1 MSTFKVKNPA
11 TGEWIA
17 DLPKDT
23 EESILKKIKNGS
35 NAFEKWQRNDVYYRS
50 NKLNQWASVIRENAG
65 EIASIIT
72 KESGKPIKE
81 SKGEVEYACSYID
94 WFSEEAKRI
103 YGRTVPSNS
112 EDKKIVISKEP
123 VGLVVGI
130 TPWNFPAAML
140 TRKVAPALASGCTF
154 IAKPPKETP
163 LTTIKL
169 IELAHRVGIP
179 SDVLQYV
186 LGEGSFTGEIFT
198 KSKLVRKI
206 TFTGSTEVGKILV
219 ANSAET
225 MKRVSMELGGHAPLI
240 IHKDSDLNIAVKQ
253 TIASKFRNAGQTC
266 ISANRVIVHE
276 NVAEEYS
283 KMLSDEVGLL
293 KVGYGEEDI
302 DIGPVINKSSYEK
315 ILKQIKDAV
324 DKGATILNG
333 NKYDINHEKE
343 TYFVHPT
350 VLSNLSSNMR
360 IMQEETFG
368 PVLPIITYSKLSEAI
383 AIANNTP
390 YGLAAYFFTNDY
402 RVGTYLHDKLN
413 FGVIG
418 WNDGAPSAAHAP
430 FGGMKDSGMGREGG
444 TEGIED
450 YLETKYMSVGNLNT
464 DII

>member
-1 MSTFKVKNPA
+1 
-11 TGEWIA
+11 
-17 DLPKDT
+17 
-23 EESILKKIKNGS
+23 
-35 NAFEKWQRNDVYYRS
+35 
-50 NKLNQWASVIRENAG
+50 
-65 EIASIIT
+65 
-72 KESGKPIKE
+72 
-81 SKGEVEYACSYID
+81 
-94 WFSEEAKRI
+94 
-103 YGRTVPSNS
+103 
-112 EDKKIVISKEP
+112 
-123 VGLVVGI
+123 
-130 TPWNFPAAML
+130 
-140 TRKVAPALASGCTF
+140 
-154 IAKPPKETP
+154 
-163 LTTIKL
+163 
-169 IELAHRVGIP
+169 
-179 SDVLQYV
+179 
-186 LGEGSFTGEIFT
+186 
-198 KSKLVRKI
+198 
-206 TFTGSTEVGKILV
+206 
-219 ANSAET
+219 
-225 MKRVSMELGGHAPLI
+225 
-240 IHKDSDLNIAVKQ
+240 
-253 TIASKFRNAGQTC
+253 
-266 ISANRVIVHE
+266 ANRVIVHE

-418 WNDGAPSAAHAP
+418 WN
-430 FGGMKDSGMGREGG
+430 
-444 TEGIED
+444 
-450 YLETKYMSVGNLNT
+450 
-464 DII
+464 